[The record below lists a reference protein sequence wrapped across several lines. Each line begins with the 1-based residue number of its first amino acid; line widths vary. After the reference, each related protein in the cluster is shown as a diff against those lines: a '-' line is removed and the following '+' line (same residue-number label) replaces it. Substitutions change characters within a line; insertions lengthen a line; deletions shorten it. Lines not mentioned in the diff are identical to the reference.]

1 MDLAPAKLLARLHDR
16 VWQVRLDDLPPSRAR
31 LLSAVRLIL
40 ALLRDLA
47 FGQLTLRAMSL
58 VYTTLLSLV
67 PVLALGFSVLK
78 AFGVHNELKPAL
90 HHFLAPLGSRGDEI
104 TQHVIVFIDNING
117 GVLGTVGLVLL
128 LYTALSLVHKVEQAF
143 NYIWHVTHPRTLGQR
158 LGSYL
163 SVLTIGPILV
173 LGAIALTIAAS
184 SLTLVQSLL
193 EVETLS
199 HIALF
204 LGQVTPYLLVIGAF
218 TVAYTSIPS
227 TSVRI
232 GPALVGGIVG
242 GVLWQSA
249 GWAFTTFVAGSG
261 NYAAIYSGFAVVI
274 LFMLWLYV
282 SWLILLLGASVS
294 FYSQHPEYLVSAGG
308 EPRLSN
314 RMRERL
320 ALLVM
325 SRVASNYLGGGP
337 AWSRERLTQ
346 TLGVPMHA
354 VDGVVDTLCNA
365 GLLAETSDKPPCYLP
380 ARELAQ
386 IRLKELLDVVRAAG
400 EDRFL
405 CPEQLPVPP
414 GVEDVLQ
421 RLERARS
428 SAVGEFSVAQLV
440 AVEAQGADSTPVGLR
455 LT

>member
-1 MDLAPAKLLARLHDR
+1 MDPDRARVLARLHDR
-16 VWQVRLDDLPPSRAR
+16 VWQVRLHDLPPWRAR

-40 ALLRDLA
+40 ALLRDLI
-47 FGQLTLRAMSL
+47 FGQLKLRAMSL

-67 PVLALGFSVLK
+67 PILALSFSVLK

-90 HHFLAPLGSRGDEI
+90 RHFLAPLGSRGDEI
-104 TQHVIVFIDNING
+104 TQRVIVFIDNINV

-128 LYTALSLVHKVEQAF
+128 LYTALSLVHKVEESF

-163 SVLTIGPILV
+163 SVLTIGPILM
-173 LGAIALTIAAS
+173 LGAIALTVAAS
-184 SLTLVQSLL
+184 SLTLVQALL

-199 HIALF
+199 RIALF
-204 LGQVTPYLLVIGAF
+204 LGEVTPYLLVIGAF
-218 TVAYTSIPS
+218 TVTYASIPS

-232 GPALVGGIVG
+232 GPALAGGLVG

-249 GWAFTTFVAGSG
+249 GWAFATFVANSTK
-261 NYAAIYSGFAVVI
+261 YAAIYSGFAVVI

-320 ALLVM
+320 ALLIM
-325 SRVASNYLGGGP
+325 SRVAGSYVGGKP
-337 AWSRERLTQ
+337 AWSRERLTEA
-346 TLGVPMHA
+346 LGVPMHT
-354 VDGVVDTLCNA
+354 VDAVVDSLSSG
-365 GLLAETSDKPPCYLP
+365 GLLAATSDTPPCYLP
-380 ARELAQ
+380 ARELAH
-386 IRLKELLDVVRAAG
+386 IGIKELLDVVRAEG

-405 CPEQLPVPP
+405 RPEQLPVPP
-414 GVEDVLQ
+414 EVDEVLQ

-428 SAVGEFSVAQLV
+428 SAVGEISVAQLI
-440 AVEAQGADSTPVGLR
+440 AADGGQGSESTFGLR

>member
-1 MDLAPAKLLARLHDR
+1 
-16 VWQVRLDDLPPSRAR
+16 V
-31 LLSAVRLIL
+31 L
-40 ALLRDLA
+40 ALVRDVES
-47 FGQLTLRAMSL
+47 GDLTLRAMSL

-67 PVLALGFSVLK
+67 PILALSFSVLK

-90 HHFLAPLGSRGDEI
+90 RHFLAPLGSRGDEI
-104 TQHVIVFIDNING
+104 TQRVIVFIDNINV

-128 LYTALSLVHKVEQAF
+128 LYTALSLVHKVEESF

-163 SVLTIGPILV
+163 SVLTIGPILM
-173 LGAIALTIAAS
+173 LGAIALTVAAS
-184 SLTLVQSLL
+184 SLTLVQALL

-199 HIALF
+199 RIALF
-204 LGQVTPYLLVIGAF
+204 LGEVTPYLLVIGAF
-218 TVAYTSIPS
+218 TVTYASIPS

-232 GPALVGGIVG
+232 GPALAGGLVG

-249 GWAFTTFVAGSG
+249 GWAFATFVANSTK
-261 NYAAIYSGFAVVI
+261 YAAIYSGFAVVI

-320 ALLVM
+320 ALLIM
-325 SRVASNYLGGGP
+325 SRVAGSYVGGKP
-337 AWSRERLTQ
+337 AWSRERLTEA
-346 TLGVPMHA
+346 LGVPMHT
-354 VDGVVDTLCNA
+354 VDAVVDSLSSG
-365 GLLAETSDKPPCYLP
+365 GLLAATSDTPPCYLP
-380 ARELAQ
+380 ARELAH
-386 IRLKELLDVVRAAG
+386 IGIKELLDVVRAEG

-405 CPEQLPVPP
+405 RPEQLPVPP
-414 GVEDVLQ
+414 EVDEVLQ

-428 SAVGEFSVAQLV
+428 SAVGEISVAQLI
-440 AVEAQGADSTPVGLR
+440 AADGGQGSESTFGLR